1 MMCPMKEKIKF
12 LTFTK
17 TFLFV
22 LLIWICHYYN
32 EYSFS
37 ETRHRNQWLGVT
49 SKLLTIRLLAKAKS
63 ENVKTIFG
71 LNERK
76 TDNAKGLNLNN
87 QEKGTYGMEKNEK
100 PVNEKLKD
108 STSHNKKELNL
119 SRKKK
124 CNIYNPF
131 SSIESYYDKR
141 VREGFGFVVE
151 NYDNKK
157 IFKWSLKDMSLS
169 KIYSVFFIPTL
180 FLLVGGFVAAGSGLE
195 LFFFIIPGICIL
207 ILIYIIIKSLKYA
220 YVSSRNRTK
229 NHNK

>member
-1 MMCPMKEKIKF
+1 M
-12 LTFTK
+12 
-17 TFLFV
+17 
-22 LLIWICHYYN
+22 
-32 EYSFS
+32 
-37 ETRHRNQWLGVT
+37 RNRNHWLGTT
-49 SKLLTIRLLAKAKS
+49 SNLLTIRLLTKNNS
-63 ENVKTIFG
+63 ENVKTVVG

-76 TDNAKGLNLNN
+76 KNNIKGLNLKN
-87 QEKGTYGMEKNEK
+87 QEIGTYGMEKNKK
-100 PVNEKLKD
+100 PVNEQLKD
-108 STSHNKKELNL
+108 STSHNKKEVKL
-119 SRKKK
+119 SKKNK

-180 FLLVGGFVAAGSGLE
+180 FLLVGGFVAAASGLE
-195 LFFFIIPGICIL
+195 LFFFIIPGICIF

-220 YVSSRNRTK
+220 YVSSRNRPP
-229 NHNK
+229 NHNI